1 MYAIQEENKDLRED
15 LERLNS
21 LTYEDRM
28 RDAMEENKR
37 LRRRNGELIIKV
49 TDLEAQIHKIKD
61 QSSDKTLE
69 IEAQMA
75 HLKAIQ
81 QPFNKVRPQ
90 TSGAA
95 FGRKAGE
102 DLFGLEE
109 TTTDDF
115 DKELNEMIL
124 KNQQR
129 LAELQSDIKEVNKIA
144 GEPVVNIRKIK

>member
-1 MYAIQEENKDLRED
+1 
-15 LERLNS
+15 
-21 LTYEDRM
+21 
-28 RDAMEENKR
+28 
-37 LRRRNGELIIKV
+37 
-49 TDLEAQIHKIKD
+49 
-61 QSSDKTLE
+61 
-69 IEAQMA
+69 MA

-81 QPFNKVRPQ
+81 QPFNQIRPQ

-102 DLFGLEE
+102 DLFGLED

-144 GEPVVNIRKIK
+144 GEPVVNIRKIKQVRAVKPSSSAQKSLNIKGTSKGVVGDEVIDDA